1 MYPIYIKDVINV
13 LDIVTLN
20 FLQKKIKIKKE
31 KKKKNVTLNKGLKK
45 KNYNVDYTLQVHNTF

>member
-20 FLQKKIKIKKE
+20 FLKKKKK

-45 KNYNVDYTLQVHNTF
+45 KKYNVDYTLQVHNTF

>member
-45 KNYNVDYTLQVHNTF
+45 KIQRSLYSSSA

>member
-20 FLQKKIKIKKE
+20 FLQKKKKIKKE

-45 KNYNVDYTLQVHNTF
+45 KIQRSLYSSSA